1 MENILLQRLC
11 CCEKKQPTVEE
22 DSYRAIAK
30 D

>member
-1 MENILLQRLC
+1 MENILQRPC
-11 CCEKKQPTVEE
+11 CYEKTQPTVEE